1 MIPNFMACALVND
14 IDVGLAIDYKLHD
27 FKLLIYCTNEPM
39 WVCDGTLTNPSFVG
53 VGFVNGY
60 ISNVLCVGRSN
71 PKFGCPIKLPPKVA
85 QELAMMDNI

>member
-1 MIPNFMACALVND
+1 MACALVND

-60 ISNVLCVGRSN
+60 IQYVCIVEFIYSDFSTPLKSSKVYVLCVV
-71 PKFGCPIKLPPKVA
+71 PIK
-85 QELAMMDNI
+85 